1 MRLSLPIA
9 LTFGAAVMVAA
20 ACGGGQ
26 PEPVTPA
33 VDSAAILDSIR
44 RADSIA
50 AAEAARRDSIER
62 ARLEEERIRRE
73 REEALAREREITA
86 EVRAMLQTVI
96 NFDFDKSNIRPGVD
110 TEVLEQK
117 LAVLQANANVA
128 LEITGHCDERGSDE
142 YNMALGMRRALSA
155 KKWLTDRGIAE
166 DRITVR
172 SMGEEM
178 PVDPGHD
185 EDAWALNRR
194 DEFAIT
200 AGGDKMVKPA
210 GM

>member
-26 PEPVTPA
+26 PEPVVPT
-33 VDSAAILDSIR
+33 VDSAAMRDSIR

-50 AAEAARRDSIER
+50 AVEAARRDSIER
-62 ARLEEERIRRE
+62 ARMEQQRIGRE
-73 REEALAREREITA
+73 REEAARRERAITA

-96 NFDFDKSNIRPGVD
+96 NFDFDKSNIRTGTDV
-110 TEVLEQK
+110 EMLEQK
-117 LAVLQANANVA
+117 LAVLQANPNAMI
-128 LEITGHCDERGSDE
+128 EITGHCDERGSDE

-155 KKWLTDRGIAE
+155 KKWLTDRGIA
-166 DRITVR
+166 DSRLTVR

-178 PVDPGHD
+178 PVDPGHN
-185 EDAWALNRR
+185 EDAWAQNRR
-194 DEFAIT
+194 DAFGIT
-200 AGGDKMVKPA
+200 AGGEKLVKPA